1 MSSQNETISGN
12 PQFHSALFSE
22 NNTNP
27 DLCLVLP
34 TDHNSNPDPSEILA
48 AEINLRNRRHLE
60 CEHIRLALLS
70 MSDAERRNPLADLDP
85 YLQRI
90 PQPTFVSGRPI
101 EQPAHWRLQTSNP
114 MQRRL
119 QTSKPTHAERME
131 SVLSIIDASLA
142 KRNKQRRAI
151 QSAFYW
157 RLAKIA
163 AAFLAILVLY
173 AALFH

>member
-1 MSSQNETISGN
+1 M
-12 PQFHSALFSE
+12 
-22 NNTNP
+22 NP
-27 DLCLVLP
+27 DSCLVLP

-90 PQPTFVSGRPI
+90 PQPTFVNRDI
-101 EQPAHWRLQTSNP
+101 
-114 MQRRL
+114 
-119 QTSKPTHAERME
+119 
-131 SVLSIIDASLA
+131 LSIIDAYQA

-163 AAFLAILVLY
+163 AAILAILVVY

>member
-1 MSSQNETISGN
+1 MSSQNEIISGN
-12 PQFHSALFSE
+12 PQFYRALPSE
-22 NNTNP
+22 NNMNP
-27 DLCLVLP
+27 DSCLVLP
-34 TDHNSNPDPSEILA
+34 QDNNSNPDTSEILA

-70 MSDAERRNPLADLDP
+70 MSDADRRNPLADLDQ

-90 PQPTFVSGRPI
+90 PQPTFISGRPI
-101 EQPAHWRLQTSNP
+101 EQPIQRILQTN
-114 MQRRL
+114 
-119 QTSKPTHAERME
+119 KPTQAERIE
-131 SVLSIIDASLA
+131 SILSIIDAFLA
-142 KRNKQRRAI
+142 KRNKQKRAI

-163 AAFLAILVLY
+163 AAILAILALY